1 MNKKNKIL
9 LFFILISIFIVSF
22 IWGVVKPVIAV
33 NLISFRYVYN
43 ATCPTVTG
51 STLRGVRGNSTSA
64 KYVSSNCAANKYCIC
79 FYSEI

>member
-1 MNKKNKIL
+1 MNKKNTIIL
-9 LFFILISIFIVSF
+9 VVVLTTAFIVSF
-22 IWGVVKPVIAV
+22 IWGVIKPAIAV

>member
-43 ATCPTVTG
+43 ATCPPVTG
-51 STLRGVRGNSTSA
+51 STLRGVRGMSTSA
-64 KYVSSNCAANKYCIC
+64 KYVAADCAAAKYCVC